1 MTRDPRDAFKADEA
15 SRLPLDALP
24 ATRMRCLAAA
34 CCLPLAAVVFR
45 LADVQQTMAARDAT
59 DAVPL
64 RARVEP
70 IDARDGT
77 VTTAD
82 GRPLAADVT
91 AFELRVD
98 YRWLESE
105 PDREW
110 LDRQAR
116 RLVKAGE
123 AADRPTAREILARRR
138 DQLWAELAA
147 LTGDERRLA
156 ERRAAVERRV
166 TRVRDDV
173 ERRRNARTN
182 GSSVD
187 AGSDRPFAD
196 LWRRLVGTGR
206 ATRPEKL
213 VIAEELQS
221 HAVATISREQA
232 DSIVADPGRFPGVDV
247 REGRR
252 RAYAASAPV
261 HLLGTRL
268 AATGVDATRGGD
280 GIERIFDAHLAGVP
294 GERVVRTDRD
304 GGVTRVEPVR
314 DPLPGHDLILTIDG
328 GLQAAVAAACDELVD
343 RGAAVV
349 LDVDSGAVLAIAS
362 RPAFDAEAASAR
374 DTRFWDTIGGRYA
387 DPLFDRALN
396 GRYRAGPIVAPF
408 VVAAAVD
415 AGVVGAESQF
425 FCGSPG
431 GEADDHPC
439 PIVGET
445 GLGHGTVTLRDA
457 ISLPC
462 VASLAALSDALAE
475 EKPEHPLAVFG
486 FGEDYETDL
495 PHRAAGVLSTE
506 RAVGSRGSR
515 FRHRLGTSRVT
526 PLEMARAAAALAGGG
541 RLPTP
546 HVVRGLGVRVAAG
559 TRATVPAVT

>member
-1 MTRDPRDAFKADEA
+1 M
-15 SRLPLDALP
+15 
-24 ATRMRCLAAA
+24 
-34 CCLPLAAVVFR
+34 
-45 LADVQQTMAARDAT
+45 
-59 DAVPL
+59 
-64 RARVEP
+64 
-70 IDARDGT
+70 
-77 VTTAD
+77 
-82 GRPLAADVT
+82 
-91 AFELRVD
+91 
-98 YRWLESE
+98 
-105 PDREW
+105 
-110 LDRQAR
+110 
-116 RLVKAGE
+116 
-123 AADRPTAREILARRR
+123 
-138 DQLWAELAA
+138 
-147 LTGDERRLA
+147 
-156 ERRAAVERRV
+156 
-166 TRVRDDV
+166 
-173 ERRRNARTN
+173 
-182 GSSVD
+182 
-187 AGSDRPFAD
+187 
-196 LWRRLVGTGR
+196 WRRLVGTGR

-221 HAVATISREQA
+221 HAVATISRERA

-268 AATGVDATRGGD
+268 AATGVDATRGAD

-304 GGVTRVEPVR
+304 GGVARVEPVR
-314 DPLPGHDLILTIDG
+314 DPLPGHDLVLTIDG

-374 DTRFWDTIGGRYA
+374 DTRFWDTIGGQDA

-396 GRYRAGPIVAPF
+396 GRYRAGAAVAPF
-408 VVAAAVD
+408 IVAAAVD

-445 GLGHGTVTLRDA
+445 ALGHGTVTLRDA

-475 EKPEHPLAVFG
+475 KKREHPLAVFG
-486 FGEDYETDL
+486 FGDDYQTDL
-495 PHRAAGVLSTE
+495 PHRAAGVLSTA
-506 RAVGSRGSR
+506 RTDGSQDSR

-546 HVVRGLGVRVAAG
+546 HVVRGLGVRAAAG
-559 TRATVPAVT
+559 TRATVPAVTPSRTAVDPLAAATALSGMRAAVEDPAGSTHGLAAVSSAAVAAIGGHVVDAASVHDWAIAAWPADGPTRVIAVVVEDVRPGMAERVAGRVITADTSADD